1 MNMKWRRRIF
11 GKVFPYGILS
21 LIGICFFLPLL
32 WVLVASFDSGASQAL
47 QVPKNITLGNYI
59 DVLKNQTN
67 QRSFVIGLLISIL
80 QTIFV
85 VVVSGLCAYP
95 LSRYQMKHK
104 KIFMYSVLFMTALP
118 ITALMVPVYQ
128 LFITIKLYDNIF
140 GVILFLTASALPYG
154 IWMMKNFMD
163 SVPIELEEAAWVD
176 GAGVFTALR
185 KVITPVMLPGIFTV
199 GIYTFSG
206 SWGNFFVP
214 YILIST
220 TEKYPASVML
230 YQFFGNHGM
239 IAYGPLAAY
248 SVLYAAPS
256 VLLYII
262 SQKYMSK
269 GFSMQGASKG

>member
-1 MNMKWRRRIF
+1 MNMKWRKRIF
-11 GKVFPYGILS
+11 GKALPYGILS

-32 WVLVASFDSGASQAL
+32 WVIVASFDSNASQAL
-47 QVPKNITLGNYI
+47 QVPKNITLDNYI
-59 DVLKNQTN
+59 NVLKNEVN
-67 QRSFVIGLLISIL
+67 QRSFIIGLLISVL
-80 QTIFV
+80 QTVFV
-85 VVVSGLCAYP
+85 VIVAGLCAYP
-95 LSRYQMKHK
+95 LSRYQMKQK
-104 KIFMYSVLFMTALP
+104 KLFMYSILFMTSLP

-128 LFITIKLYDNIF
+128 LFITINLYDNIF
-140 GVILFLTASALPYG
+140 GVILFLTASALPYA

-163 SVPIELEEAAWVD
+163 SVPLKLEEAAWVD
-176 GAGVFTALR
+176 GASVFAAIR

-199 GIYTFSG
+199 AIYTFSG

-214 YILIST
+214 YILISSA
-220 TEKYPASVML
+220 EKYPASVML

-256 VLLYII
+256 ILLYII

-269 GFSMQGASKG
+269 GFSMQGAAKG